1 MSKKQCP
8 PVGAPDWMV
17 SYGDLMSLLLCFFV
31 MLFSM
36 STMDADKSGV
46 VQIAMQDTFGTS
58 RDMSVPYPDK
68 KWEADTSSPR
78 KNRSQT
84 VNTIQSGNPTKA
96 SIPIHVHREKITTG
110 VVVFEADSDTLTN
123 EATQILQEV
132 YNRVKGSPLMIEL
145 RGHTGLH
152 EKGANR
158 DSMDLGY
165 ARSHKVW
172 EYLVNQGVDST
183 RILITSMGSNRGSNF
198 ASSPQAGGSNAY
210 VEILLISETPKK

>member
-1 MSKKQCP
+1 MAQKKCP
-8 PVGAPDWMV
+8 PAGAPDWMV
-17 SYGDLMSLLLCFFV
+17 SYGDMMSLLLTFFI
-31 MLFSM
+31 MLFAIS
-36 STMDADKSGV
+36 SLDTSKADTV
-46 VQIAMQDTFGTS
+46 AIVMQDTFGTS
-58 RDMSVPYPDK
+58 RNLYVPIPGK
-68 KWEADTSSPR
+68 EWERETGPQ

-84 VNTIQSGNPTKA
+84 VNTIQAGNPTKA
-96 SIPIHVHREKITTG
+96 SIPVHVPREKITTG
-110 VVVFEADSDTLTN
+110 VVVFDADSDTLTN
-123 EATQILQEV
+123 EATQILQDV

-145 RGHTGLH
+145 RGYTGLY

-198 ASSPQAGGSNAY
+198 TTSPQAGGSNAY